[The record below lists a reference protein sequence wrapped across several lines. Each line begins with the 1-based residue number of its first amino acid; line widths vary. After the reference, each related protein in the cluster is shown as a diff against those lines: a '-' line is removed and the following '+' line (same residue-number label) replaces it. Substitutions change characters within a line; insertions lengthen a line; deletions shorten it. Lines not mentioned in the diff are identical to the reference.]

1 MKLQKLF
8 LPTLHQDL
16 VLLVFLFVSPGK
28 SSLTIDEIKKQAS
41 SSKLSRREE
50 AARLRRIRDKERE
63 KEKTKVRWEGVF
75 SGPGCI
81 YDVYAGD
88 ADKLKGDIVVP
99 PIV

>member
-1 MKLQKLF
+1 MHCGLGNTDFPLF
-8 LPTLHQDL
+8 LA
-16 VLLVFLFVSPGK
+16 PGK
-28 SSLTIDEIKKQAS
+28 NALTVEEIKKQAS

-63 KEKTKVRWEGVF
+63 KEKARVRWEGVF

-99 PIV
+99 PIM